1 MDDQPTLVETDWLQ
15 DNLKNDGISIVDATW
30 YLPNVDATGI
40 RDYENGHIPGAVFW
54 DLDRIADA
62 GTALP
67 HMLPNAIVFEGHMRD
82 LGIAN
87 SNHVVVY
94 DNVRMMTA
102 PRVWWMLR
110 AFGHENV
117 SVLNGGL
124 LKWKAEKRTTTSKV
138 PEPKSVEFK
147 AVLNPE
153 MVRSLGRVLGTLESM
168 EEQVLDARSAGRF
181 WGKDAEPR
189 PDCRSGHIPGSLNL
203 PFNELI
209 DPTTGLFHPVEQ
221 LRRRFQQAGIDADRP
236 VITTCGSGVTACV
249 LSLALSLIGREDVSI
264 YDGSWTEWG
273 GRMDTPVET

>member
-1 MDDQPTLVETDWLQ
+1 MPDQPTLVETNWLQ
-15 DNLKNDGISIVDATW
+15 DNLKNDEIAIVDATW
-30 YLPNVDATGI
+30 YLPNVDATGMQ
-40 RDYENGHIPGAVFW
+40 DYENGHIPGAVFW
-54 DLDRIADA
+54 DIDRIADVD
-62 GTALP
+62 TALP
-67 HMLPNAIVFEGHMRD
+67 HMLPGAIAFEGHMRD

-87 SNHVVVY
+87 SHHVVVY

-124 LKWKAEKRTTTSKV
+124 LKWNAEKRATTRKF

-153 MVRSLGRVLGTLESM
+153 MVSSLERVLGTLDSM

-181 WGKDAEPR
+181 CGKDAEPR

-221 LRRRFQQAGIDADRP
+221 LRLRFQQAGIEADRP
-236 VITTCGSGVTACV
+236 VITSCGSGVTACV
-249 LSLALSLIGREDVSI
+249 LSLALSLTGREDVSI